1 MDSQDKRREETDLA
15 FSALRK
21 RLEIMEMMT
30 STMKWVAQVADENE
44 KLRSSLADSDLTR
57 IEMMLVEEQR
67 EQYMKQAESLRTRL
81 DMWQESALGLAEIL
95 LSLEK
100 KGMKLTKTQQKKLAK
115 VMQESYR
122 NDG

>member
-81 DMWQESALGLAEIL
+81 DMWQEFALGLAEIL